1 MTQEQQPEAL
11 RLAAEYRPTMPA
23 EVMHMWASE
32 ACAELRRLHAREQ
45 ELEAENQRLI
55 GSLEAQRLISDRAI
69 APESGP
75 SAQLRQPTLKEC
87 DEHLYE

>member
-1 MTQEQQPEAL
+1 MTSITA
-11 RLAAEYRPTMPA
+11 PTSPA
-23 EVMHMWASE
+23 ITMANLLEGHEPVIVTDSQIA
-32 ACAELRRLHAREQ
+32 AELRRLHAREQ